1 MKADMIRSATP
12 TPVPFSHAQAW
23 NQPNDLSMLHSEVEM
38 LMAEDTQLMK
48 IAGAAALFVSQL
60 KDATLP
66 ASALP
71 AASVLAKLI
80 SEIPDDTMS
89 DALDLLSH

>member
-1 MKADMIRSATP
+1 MKAAMTRTAAP
-12 TPVPFSHAQAW
+12 LPFNHAHSW
-23 NQPNDLSMLHSEVEM
+23 NPPDDLSMLRSEVEM
-38 LMAEDTQLMK
+38 LVEEDAQLMK

-60 KDATLP
+60 KDASLP

-80 SEIPDDTMS
+80 SEIPDDTMY
-89 DALDLLSH
+89 DALELLGH